1 MKSANWRER
10 FERFDSRFVCQSL
23 LPLMFKR
30 PLSQLKTS
38 APLRASDRRK
48 LKQRVISMFSVNPED
63 GDTLVPDGILMA
75 KFFSY
80 AKEPGVRLLIML
92 VLFEIRAISS
102 QILYLEPGN
111 GNPLWFTIGKGSDDL
126 IPSVY
131 TLWKLQNSSLLPSV
145 LTPAAVIPILVGG
158 ADLMIPGGQLV
169 LSSNI

>member
-1 MKSANWRER
+1 
-10 FERFDSRFVCQSL
+10 
-23 LPLMFKR
+23 
-30 PLSQLKTS
+30 
-38 APLRASDRRK
+38 
-48 LKQRVISMFSVNPED
+48 
-63 GDTLVPDGILMA
+63 
-75 KFFSY
+75 
-80 AKEPGVRLLIML
+80 LIVF
-92 VLFEIRAISS
+92 VLFEIRARSS

-169 LSSNI
+169 PSSNI